1 MSMSR
6 QATRIRN
13 EGGPHNPGR
22 PRLSGWGPSGG
33 GPSSW
38 SSSGLGA
45 ADCLS
50 LAAAPTFAIMALLT
64 AVLGGGPL
72 DVLCSAATDASPLG
86 GMVPMYVLMSAF
98 HAAPWLKLVSRR
110 PTAGRS

>member
-6 QATRIRN
+6 QATRIGN
-13 EGGPHNPGR
+13 EGGPRKPG
-22 PRLSGWGPSGG
+22 PLGSSGW
-33 GPSSW
+33 
-38 SSSGLGA
+38 GA

-64 AVLGGGPL
+64 AALGGGPL
-72 DVLCSAATDASPLG
+72 DVLCSAAPDASPLS
-86 GMVPMYVLMSAF
+86 GMIPMYVLMSAF

>member
-6 QATRIRN
+6 QATRIGN
-13 EGGPHNPGR
+13 EGGRH
-22 PRLSGWGPSGG
+22 W
-33 GPSSW
+33 
-38 SSSGLGA
+38 GA